1 MNCLSLLSDLLENPR
16 LVKLVDLRERLISY
30 MQAMGVTEIL
40 ESMNKHFRRNLEKEF
55 GDILQFEDL
64 IYNNKLPVLPRNFSK
79 A

>member
-40 ESMNKHFRRNLEKEF
+40 ESMNKHF
-55 GDILQFEDL
+55 
-64 IYNNKLPVLPRNFSK
+64 
-79 A
+79 